1 MSLPQKPLRKTV
13 TFEGEKK
20 EESDS
25 YYDSTPPKPKPK
37 RPPLDK
43 LEEGD
48 RILGVEKVFWNTYH
62 KVSVAKVKMET
73 LNGKI
78 SKRINLARFRGTKA
92 DPWLEFMAGL

>member
-20 EESDS
+20 EEFDS
-25 YYDSTPPKPKPK
+25 GDSTLPK

-48 RILGVEKVFWNTYH
+48 RILWVEKVYWSKYLE
-62 KVSVAKVKMET
+62 VSVAKVKMET
-73 LNGKI
+73 
-78 SKRINLARFRGTKA
+78 
-92 DPWLEFMAGL
+92 

>member
-1 MSLPQKPLRKTV
+1 MKTV

-20 EESDS
+20 EEFDS
-25 YYDSTPPKPKPK
+25 GDSTLPK